1 MSSHA
6 SKIAASLARPPIDLR
21 NLLPP
26 VRFQGPRPLCVSF
39 AVTAT
44 HEAARSL
51 LGASATTDPLAV
63 EPLWQHCV
71 HAGWGDHLGTTIP
84 HTADALVTRGQPLEA
99 HWPYD
104 DGLGPGTE
112 PDPPATGTVEWHGA
126 DMADVPLAHDGV
138 EDLIEV
144 ALAAGFPVVLLA
156 ELTNEFEYPNADG
169 EIAVPPINSPL
180 GDYHAVVAVGA
191 ATADDGSARRLLIRN
206 SWGAAWGAGGYG
218 WMPLRYLTAFVVEAA
233 VLDPRAMYTH

>member
-6 SKIAASLARPPIDLR
+6 SKITASLARPQIDLR
-21 NLLPP
+21 YLLPG
-26 VRFQGPRPLCVSF
+26 VRIQGPRPLCVSF
-39 AVTAT
+39 AVTTT

-51 LGASATTDPLAV
+51 LGVAAPTDALAV

-71 HAGWGDHLGTTIP
+71 AAGSGDDRGTTIP
-84 HTADALVTRGQPLEA
+84 QTADALVTRGQPLEV

-104 DGLGPGTE
+104 DTLGPGTQ
-112 PDPPATGTVEWHGA
+112 PDPPGTGTVDWHGA
-126 DMADVPLAHDGV
+126 DMVDVPLAHDGV

-156 ELTNEFEYPNADG
+156 ELTHEFEYPDADG
-169 EIAVPPINSPL
+169 EIAIPPINSPL

-191 ATADDGSARRLLIRN
+191 ATAPDGSTRRLLIRN
-206 SWGAAWGAGGYG
+206 SWGPRWGVGGYG
-218 WMPLRYLTAFVVEAA
+218 WMPLHYLSAFVVEAA